1 MNVLAT
7 IRNIRKRGAR
17 SALTLGILA
26 WLGFLL
32 QPCVMAATPP
42 GLVDAVVTPELSIVT
57 HHGQGMP
64 AEECLHCGDATATSR
79 LLPESCD
86 EPAASSHSPSA
97 KPFDAGGDGWNPAVP
112 IAIGLDSLRD
122 PAPTQAVLREEHLP
136 RPVSFTVAYCVF
148 LE

>member
-7 IRNIRKRGAR
+7 IRNTRSRRAR
-17 SALTLGILA
+17 SALTLGLLG

-42 GLVDAVVTPELSIVT
+42 GMVDAVDNPELSVVT
-57 HHGQGMP
+57 HHGQGVP
-64 AEECLHCGDATATSR
+64 AEQCLHCVDATATSK
-79 LLPESCD
+79 LLPGSCD
-86 EPAASSHSPSA
+86 EPAASSYSPAA

-112 IAIGLDSLRD
+112 ISIGLDALKG